1 MASFGCVPQEI
12 LEKILHFLPLRDQ
25 INSGFVCAHWNKVIG
40 CNMKHVTI
48 DASVPLGGR
57 WLKENLQRVYGIRHK
72 EFHDYKPPRL
82 QGLREWYRDKDDP
95 AEKEMRKLIPKLCKL
110 SNKIKTLTIEDYHLD
125 IESLTELL
133 SSQTELQTIRII
145 NIKMLPRWVRSVYF
159 EKIVQS
165 IIRHQE
171 TIEVIEI
178 DIETKYRVF
187 QSWKMSWDSRK
198 NISRTITQNGR
209 LSFPR
214 LRSLKLTDEA
224 YQAFKE
230 LSNTFLESLIS
241 TSQLQE
247 LEFPEY
253 ADILP
258 YIENG
263 NLRLLKK
270 FPVSHDNYYTRAV
283 IKNCPNITHGDG
295 ALGGDLHKIIS
306 TYGPQ
311 LKALNCSVNSSETAN
326 TILERCKN
334 LESLKLTLYPP
345 NDNCLVEES
354 LALKTLI
361 PSFGC
366 FEKLTEID
374 VWSKCFEIE
383 AEIVSELIKKC
394 GMKLQSLTLLIRG
407 SESHKILNA
416 IGVNCKNL
424 KKLKLSILNR
434 MEDTECDTTKA
445 SSTNR
450 KLQESVE
457 AILEGC
463 QKLRTLFLNIR
474 GINDVS
480 SEGLSWLGGARP
492 NCSDII
498 YDQIGSKHPYL
509 QHLELAFLRMY
520 YPKANFVKLIE
531 ALPYCNI
538 KDADIGL
545 PGNPNC
551 LI

>member
-1 MASFGCVPQEI
+1 
-12 LEKILHFLPLRDQ
+12 
-25 INSGFVCAHWNKVIG
+25 
-40 CNMKHVTI
+40 
-48 DASVPLGGR
+48 
-57 WLKENLQRVYGIRHK
+57 
-72 EFHDYKPPRL
+72 
-82 QGLREWYRDKDDP
+82 
-95 AEKEMRKLIPKLCKL
+95 
-110 SNKIKTLTIEDYHLD
+110 
-125 IESLTELL
+125 
-133 SSQTELQTIRII
+133 
-145 NIKMLPRWVRSVYF
+145 
-159 EKIVQS
+159 
-165 IIRHQE
+165 
-171 TIEVIEI
+171 
-178 DIETKYRVF
+178 
-187 QSWKMSWDSRK
+187 MSWDSRK
-198 NISRTITQNGR
+198 NISRIITLNGR

-214 LRSLKLTDEA
+214 LRSLKLNDEA
-224 YQAFKE
+224 YEAFKE
-230 LSNTFLESLIS
+230 LSNSFLVRLIS
-241 TSQLQE
+241 SSQLQE

-258 YIENG
+258 YIEHG

-283 IKNCPNITHGDG
+283 IENCPNIIHGDG

-311 LKALNCSVNSSETAN
+311 LKALNCWVNSSETAN

-334 LESLKLTLYPP
+334 LESLKLVLYPP

-354 LALKTLI
+354 LAIKKLI

-366 FEKLTEID
+366 LEKLTEID

-394 GMKLQSLTLLIRG
+394 GMKLQSLTLLLIG
-407 SESHKILNA
+407 YESHKILNA

-434 MEDTECDTTKA
+434 MEGTECDTTKE

-450 KLQESVE
+450 KLLESVE
-457 AILEGC
+457 AILDGC
-463 QKLRTLFLNIR
+463 QKLRTLFLNIG
-474 GINDVS
+474 GIDDVS

-498 YDQIGSKHPYL
+498 YDQIGSKNPYL

-545 PGNPNC
+545 PGDPSS